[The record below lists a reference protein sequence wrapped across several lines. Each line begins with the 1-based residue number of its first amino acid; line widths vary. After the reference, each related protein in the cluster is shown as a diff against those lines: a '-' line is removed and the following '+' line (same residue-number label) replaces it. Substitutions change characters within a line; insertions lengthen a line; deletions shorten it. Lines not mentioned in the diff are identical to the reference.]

1 MAVAS
6 RDQARLIRAAARLL
20 GVRHGATVDDVI
32 QARRV
37 QAKLWHPDI
46 NPESGSAER
55 MGQINQATDL
65 LCDFIRRGGLV
76 SGLAPRAGRPQ
87 RPAAPAAAP
96 PRVFEVRFEPQVSV
110 PVSAP
115 DRHARLEI
123 DEIDALAGGMRTV
136 RFVRREPGRCQA
148 CAGVGASPSGPKRV
162 CPDCDG
168 RDWACPTCSGRG
180 WLHLR
185 PRSCRHCEGS
195 GAARVEC
202 SVILKLP
209 PGIRQVRRTMVKGWG
224 DVDDEGNAG
233 NLWVDLVP
241 TVTVLQSAPWR
252 FDYFGHNWPRP
263 EGRTEGDWLAIS
275 NSPLPD
281 EEMRELGFW
290 RDPKSAEWVRQA
302 PSDGSQGIIDL
313 IRQRQFFVPQVS
325 S

>member
-1 MAVAS
+1 MAVVSKDRAKMI
-6 RDQARLIRAAARLL
+6 QAAASLL
-20 GVRHGATVDDVI
+20 GVRRGASVDDVI

-55 MGQINQATDL
+55 MGRINHATDL
-65 LCDFIRRGGLV
+65 LCDYIRKGGV
-76 SGLAPRAGRPQ
+76 VQGRVASTGVPMR
-87 RPAAPAAAP
+87 RPTPPPAQ
-96 PRVFEVRFEPQVSV
+96 PRVFEVRFQEEVSV
-110 PVSAP
+110 PISAP

-136 RFVRREPGRCQA
+136 RFVRREPARCQA
-148 CAGVGASPSGPKRV
+148 CAGLGASPNGPKRV

-168 RDWACPTCSGRG
+168 HSWACDTCFGRG

-185 PRSCRHCEGS
+185 PNSCRHCGGT
-195 GAARVEC
+195 GAALVER
-202 SVILKLP
+202 SVRLKLP
-209 PGIRQVRRTMVKGWG
+209 PGIRQVRRTLVKGWG
-224 DVDDEGNAG
+224 DVDDDGEAG

-241 TVTVLQSAPWR
+241 TPTVLQSAPWR
-252 FDYFGHNWPRP
+252 FDHFGHNWPRP
-263 EGRTEGDWLAIS
+263 DGRTVGEWLAIS

-290 RDPKSAEWVRQA
+290 RDPETSEWVRQA

-313 IRQRQFFVPQVS
+313 IRQRQFFVPQAS
-325 S
+325 T

>member
-1 MAVAS
+1 MAAVGKS
-6 RDQARLIRAAARLL
+6 MARSVRAAASLL
-20 GVRHGATVDDVI
+20 GVHRGATIEDVI

-65 LCDFIRRGGLV
+65 LCDHLRRGGV
-76 SGLAPRAGRPQ
+76 ISGLPARPGMPRR
-87 RPAAPAAAP
+87 RPAAAVPQT
-96 PRVFEVRFEPQVSV
+96 RVFEVRFEEEVSV

-136 RFVRREPGRCQA
+136 RFVRREPGRCQV
-148 CAGVGASPSGPKRV
+148 CAGLGATPSGPKKLCHECDGQNWA
-162 CPDCDG
+162 CPACDG
-168 RDWACPTCSGRG
+168 RGWIHLYPGSCRQCSGT
-180 WLHLR
+180 
-185 PRSCRHCEGS
+185 
-195 GAARVEC
+195 GAALVEC
-202 SVILKLP
+202 SVLLKLP

-224 DVDDEGNAG
+224 DVDDEGVAG

-241 TVTVLQSAPWR
+241 TPTAVHSAPWR

-263 EGRTEGDWLAIS
+263 EGRTEGEWLAIS

-290 RDPKSAEWVRQA
+290 RDPKTTEWVRQA
-302 PSDGSQGIIDL
+302 PSEGPQGIIEL
-313 IRQRQFFVPQVS
+313 IRQRQFFVPQVAG
-325 S
+325 

>member
-6 RDQARLIRAAARLL
+6 KDQSRLVRAAARLL
-20 GVRHGATVDDVI
+20 GVRRGASIEDIV

-37 QAKLWHPDI
+37 QAKMWHPDI

-55 MGQINQATDL
+55 MGQINAATDL
-65 LCDFIRRGGLV
+65 LCDYIRRGGV
-76 SGLAPRAGRPQ
+76 ISGMPAPAGQPR
-87 RPAAPAAAP
+87 RPATPAAAR
-96 PRVFEVRFEPQVSV
+96 PRVFEVRFEPEVSV
-110 PVSAP
+110 PISSP

-123 DEIDALAGGMRTV
+123 DEIDALAGGMRMV

-148 CAGVGASPSGPKRV
+148 CAGLGAAPSGPKRV

-168 RDWACPTCSGRG
+168 RNWACTTCSGRG

-185 PRSCRHCEGS
+185 PGSCRHCGGS
-195 GAARVEC
+195 GAALVER
-202 SVILKLP
+202 SVLLKLP
-209 PGIRQVRRTMVKGWG
+209 AGIREVRRTMVPGWG
-224 DVDDEGNAG
+224 DIDDEGKAA

-241 TVTVLQSAPWR
+241 TPTVVQSAPWR
-252 FDYFGHNWPRP
+252 FDYFGHNWPPP
-263 EGRTEGDWLAIS
+263 EGRTEGEWLAIS

-290 RDPKSAEWVRQA
+290 RDQKSSEWVRQA
-302 PSDGSQGIIDL
+302 PSDGSQGIIEL
-313 IRQRQFFVPQVS
+313 IRQRQFFVPQLS